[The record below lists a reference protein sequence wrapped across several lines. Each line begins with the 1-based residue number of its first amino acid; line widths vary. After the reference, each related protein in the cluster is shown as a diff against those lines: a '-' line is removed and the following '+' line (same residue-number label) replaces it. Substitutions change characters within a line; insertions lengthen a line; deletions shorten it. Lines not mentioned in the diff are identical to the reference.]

1 MNYIFEIKSI
11 LANARQ
17 KAYAAIN
24 SAMVEAYWE
33 IGKRIVEEEQG
44 GENRAAYGKEIIKNL
59 SLELT
64 KEFGKGFSTRTLWEI
79 RQFYATFPEEEIV
92 RTLSAQ
98 LSWSHFQRVL
108 KVSDENARMYYLQE
122 AAQNSWSVR
131 TLDRNISTLYYQR
144 LLSSQVKKEV
154 ENEMLQ
160 KTKNFQE
167 DSFEFIKNPTV
178 LEFLNLPNNLTY
190 TEQELEK
197 ALIGNLQQFIL
208 ELGKGFAFVERQQLI
223 KTETSDFYIDL
234 VFYNYILKCFVI
246 IELKTQKLSHQDI
259 GQLDM
264 YVRMYDDLKKQKN
277 DNPTIG
283 ILLCTE
289 TDNTIAKYSV
299 LAENKQLF
307 STKYLPFLPT
317 EEELINEIEREK
329 SIILQRIKDDE
340 KRK

>member
-17 KAYAAIN
+17 KADAAIN

-33 IGKRIVEEEQG
+33 IGKRIMEEEQG

-64 KEFGKGFSTRTLWEI
+64 KEFGKGFTDRNI
-79 RQFYATFPEEEIV
+79 RNFRQFYLVFPNEEIWK
-92 RTLSAQ
+92 TLSSK

-144 LLSSQVKKEV
+144 LLSSQIKKEV

-160 KTKNFQE
+160 KTKDFQK
-167 DSFEFIKNPTV
+167 DTFEFIKNPTV

-197 ALIGNLQQFIL
+197 ALIGNLQ
-208 ELGKGFAFVERQQLI
+208 
-223 KTETSDFYIDL
+223 
-234 VFYNYILKCFVI
+234 
-246 IELKTQKLSHQDI
+246 
-259 GQLDM
+259 
-264 YVRMYDDLKKQKN
+264 
-277 DNPTIG
+277 
-283 ILLCTE
+283 
-289 TDNTIAKYSV
+289 
-299 LAENKQLF
+299 
-307 STKYLPFLPT
+307 
-317 EEELINEIEREK
+317 
-329 SIILQRIKDDE
+329 
-340 KRK
+340 

>member
-33 IGKRIVEEEQG
+33 IGKRIMEEEQG

-64 KEFGKGFSTRTLWEI
+64 KEFGKGFTDRNI
-79 RQFYATFPEEEIV
+79 RNFRQFYLVFPNEEIWK
-92 RTLSAQ
+92 TLSSK

-144 LLSSQVKKEV
+144 LLSSQIKKEV

-160 KTKNFQE
+160 KTKDFQK
-167 DSFEFIKNPTV
+167 DTFEFIKNPTV

-197 ALIGNLQQFIL
+197 ALIGNLQ
-208 ELGKGFAFVERQQLI
+208 
-223 KTETSDFYIDL
+223 
-234 VFYNYILKCFVI
+234 
-246 IELKTQKLSHQDI
+246 
-259 GQLDM
+259 
-264 YVRMYDDLKKQKN
+264 
-277 DNPTIG
+277 
-283 ILLCTE
+283 
-289 TDNTIAKYSV
+289 
-299 LAENKQLF
+299 
-307 STKYLPFLPT
+307 
-317 EEELINEIEREK
+317 
-329 SIILQRIKDDE
+329 
-340 KRK
+340 

>member
-144 LLSSQVKKEV
+144 LVSSRVKKEV

-167 DSFEFIKNPTV
+167 NSFEFIKNPTV

-190 TEQELEK
+190 T
-197 ALIGNLQQFIL
+197 
-208 ELGKGFAFVERQQLI
+208 
-223 KTETSDFYIDL
+223 
-234 VFYNYILKCFVI
+234 
-246 IELKTQKLSHQDI
+246 
-259 GQLDM
+259 
-264 YVRMYDDLKKQKN
+264 
-277 DNPTIG
+277 
-283 ILLCTE
+283 
-289 TDNTIAKYSV
+289 
-299 LAENKQLF
+299 
-307 STKYLPFLPT
+307 
-317 EEELINEIEREK
+317 
-329 SIILQRIKDDE
+329 
-340 KRK
+340 